1 MAGSK
6 IAVGYYTCVAER
18 QLICSNEK
26 CVCKVNKTYLTKII
40 VNQKIN

>member
-18 QLICSNEK
+18 QLICSNEM
-26 CVCKVNKTYLTKII
+26 CVGKVIETYLKKII
-40 VNQKIN
+40 VNHK